1 MNDNLPTTTT
11 NEKVEK
17 IFNGAFYQEVPI
29 SENVYSIVYAFFLEK
44 MNGLTDVAESLTQIL
59 IAVCYNNS
67 LQPLDILK
75 EFDKATSESSFKRI
89 LINVLNTNR
98 YPSSRIGFSRN
109 SATNKWVARNIVA

>member
-1 MNDNLPTTTT
+1 MSENLPTTITT
-11 NEKVEK
+11 DKIEK

-29 SENVYSIVYAFFLEK
+29 NENVYSIVYSFFLEK
-44 MNGLTDVAESLTQIL
+44 MNGLQDVAQSLTQIL
-59 IAVCYNNS
+59 VAVCYNNK

-98 YPSSRIGFSRN
+98 YPSSKLGYSKDTY
-109 SATNKWVARNIVA
+109 TNKSVLRNIVA

>member
-1 MNDNLPTTTT
+1 MSQNLPSTANT
-11 NEKVEK
+11 EKVEK
-17 IFNGAFYQEVPI
+17 IFNGAFYQEVPM
-29 SENVYSIVYAFFLEK
+29 SENVYSVVFAFFLEK
-44 MNGLTDVAESLTQIL
+44 MNNLQDVAQSLTQIL
-59 IAVCYNNS
+59 IAVCYNNN

-98 YPSSRIGFSRN
+98 YPSSKLGYSRD